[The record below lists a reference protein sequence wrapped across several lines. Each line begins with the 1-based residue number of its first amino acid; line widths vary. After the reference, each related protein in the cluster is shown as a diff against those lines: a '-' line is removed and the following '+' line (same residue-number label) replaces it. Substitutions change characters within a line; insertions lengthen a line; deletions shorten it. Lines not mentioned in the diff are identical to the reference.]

1 METKQLLV
9 LGCLIAICLALLPRT
24 AAGDEEAMPKLSG
37 ALLRSRGSVSE
48 EDETDS
54 EEKKGSS
61 AGAVTSP
68 INRHDTASE
77 ENDSAESEEKPKEHT
92 STAAP
97 KARRTTS
104 SEENDTSESEE
115 KDKKSAEVTATTS
128 TGDKEQT
135 KLNIRHEE
143 ADDSGDAGD
152 DDDEDDDSSSKER
165 TYAGK

>member
-24 AAGDEEAMPKLSG
+24 AAGDEEAMPN
-37 ALLRSRGSVSE
+37 RGSVSE

-135 KLNIRHEE
+135 KLNISLIESSRHEE